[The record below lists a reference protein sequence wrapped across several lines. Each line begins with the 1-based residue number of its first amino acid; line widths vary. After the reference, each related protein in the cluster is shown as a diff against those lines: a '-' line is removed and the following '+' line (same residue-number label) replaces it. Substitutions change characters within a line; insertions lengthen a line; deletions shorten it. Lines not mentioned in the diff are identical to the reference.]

1 MIQSLPAYSA
11 GAAKSI
17 LNSVV
22 ASVQDDIRRIIENNR
37 NESEPLSSRSYKM
50 FVEASKM
57 ALEAGLGTGIIIVSG
72 MSKEDPEVDA
82 LDKQISTLVTLIEG
96 IRSTILKV
104 PRIDPT
110 TKSVDVRVEIP
121 NWGKTIGATLPTWN
135 DAKSREDL
143 VGLIINQIRTDI
155 QILREF
161 KSSTSMISPMQAA
174 NVATVDLQ
182 MEFMLGLMAAFVYS
196 KPSDL
201 KSMSLKFEMKGGQ
214 ADVMQYYNI
223 LDKILHP
230 ADPAQ
235 AKLNITGDIASLV
248 AESAASRGK

>member
-57 ALEAGLGTGIIIVSG
+57 ALEAG
-72 MSKEDPEVDA
+72 